1 MVDVR
6 ELDGTSNDSET
17 LDDRVLLNV
26 EENRVLDD
34 DLDAETSRVV
44 EGSLRVNDNDPML
57 LSDSVTVEDTEN
69 VPLLECVAVNSL
81 ERV

>member
-69 VPLLECVAVNSL
+69 VPLVECVVVNSL